1 MRRHSLNRLSV
12 VWATLFGVLVVWS
25 GPASAIDI
33 QEIVSPGG
41 IKAWLVQDDTADLV
55 SMNFLFRGGE
65 SLDPEGKEGLAE
77 LVSSL
82 LDEGAGDMDSQAF
95 QRVLNDKSIGLSFS
109 AGRDNFSG
117 SFMTLNRYRDE
128 AVKLVKLALTAPRFE
143 EDAVE
148 RIRGQILINLKRR
161 ETSPN
166 AKAGRAL
173 VKALF
178 GDDPYG
184 RPGGGTIE
192 GIQAVTVADMKA
204 FVERTLTRDNL
215 IVGVVGRISPE
226 ELKPMLDE
234 VFGDLPAAGDVPSLP
249 DVTPSTDGGVIVIN
263 QDVPQSVVTMAQ
275 PGIDRADPDY
285 YAAYLVT
292 HILGGGGFSSR
303 LTEEVREKRGLAY
316 STYAGLQDLQRSN
329 LLMAGVST
337 RNDAVG
343 ESIDIIRQ
351 EWVKIRDAGVTAEE
365 LENAKTY
372 LTGSYP
378 LQFTTTGQIAG
389 ALTGIQYHG
398 LGIDYID
405 KRNGYLDAV
414 TLDQANRVAKTLYD
428 PDALTIVV
436 VGKPKGVA
444 ATRPAPD
451 LGG

>member
-1 MRRHSLNRLSV
+1 MRSFSL
-12 VWATLFGVLVVWS
+12 VWVALIGVLIVWT
-25 GPASAIDI
+25 GPARAVDI
-33 QEIVSPGG
+33 QEVVSPGG
-41 IKAWLVQDDTADLV
+41 IKAWLVEDDTADLI
-55 SMNFLFRGGE
+55 SMDFLFQGGE
-65 SLDPEGKEGLAE
+65 SLDPAGKEGLAE

-82 LDEGAGDMDSQAF
+82 LDEGAADLDSQAF
-95 QRVLNDKSIGLSFS
+95 QRILNDKSIGIGFS
-109 AGRDNFSG
+109 AGRDSFSG

-128 AVKLVKLALTAPRFE
+128 AVRLLKLALTAPRFD

-148 RIRGQILINLKRR
+148 RIRGQILINMKRR

-173 VKALF
+173 LKTLY

-184 RPGGGTIE
+184 RPGGGTIA
-192 GIQAVTVADMKA
+192 GIQAVTVADMRH
-204 FVERTLTRDNL
+204 FVARTLTRDRL
-215 IVGVVGRISPE
+215 IVGVVGNITAD

-234 VFGDLPAAGDVPSLP
+234 IFGLLPEKGDVAVLP
-249 DVTPSTDGGVIVIN
+249 PVQASSDGGVIVIE

-275 PGIDRADPDY
+275 PGIDRMDPDY

-316 STYAGLQDLQRSN
+316 STYAALQDLQRST
-329 LLMAGVST
+329 LVMAGVST
-337 RNDAVG
+337 RNESVG
-343 ESIDIIRQ
+343 ESVDIIRA
-351 EWVKIRDAGVTAEE
+351 EWAKIRDKGVTAEE

-378 LQFTTTGQIAG
+378 LRFTTTGQIAG
-389 ALTGIQYHG
+389 ALTGIQYYG

-405 KRNGYLDAV
+405 KRNGFLEAV
-414 TLDQANRVAKTLYD
+414 TLEQANRVAKELFN

-436 VGKPKGVA
+436 VGKPNGVV
-444 ATRPAPD
+444 ATRPVPD
-451 LGG
+451 IGG